1 MSPEKQIIKM
11 VKDAKKASLK
21 LALVSTAEKNKAL
34 KKMAK
39 AILNASSYLKEEN
52 KKDLA
57 AGLRKQYGLTHRD
70 AQKIVNSLLSL
81 IKNGVRTDNAVYRRG
96 FGTFTNEKF
105 TTRKYRSMKTGR
117 ITTKGIKDKVEFKP
131 SKNIL
136 KR

>member
-1 MSPEKQIIKM
+1 M
-11 VKDAKKASLK
+11 
-21 LALVSTAEKNKAL
+21 T
-34 KKMAK
+34 
-39 AILNASSYLKEEN
+39 

-57 AGLRKQYGLTHRD
+57 AALRKQYGFTHRD
-70 AQKIVNSLLSL
+70 AQKIVNSLLSS
-81 IKNGVRTDNAVYRRG
+81 IKTGLRNDSAVYLRG

-117 ITTKGIKDKVEFKP
+117 IIIKAIKNKVEFKP